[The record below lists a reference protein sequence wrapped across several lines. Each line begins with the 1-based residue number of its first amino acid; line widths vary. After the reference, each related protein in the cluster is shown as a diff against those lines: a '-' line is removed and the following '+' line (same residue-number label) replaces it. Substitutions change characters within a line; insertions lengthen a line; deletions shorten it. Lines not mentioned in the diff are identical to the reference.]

1 MYILYI
7 IYRIYPN
14 LLFKYIYIY
23 KYIYMYMYIYIYIS
37 AALFCILSHC
47 IISHMDMMQFYLLS
61 SIIIPA

>member
-23 KYIYMYMYIYIYIS
+23 IYIYIS
-37 AALFCILSHC
+37 AALFCILFHC
-47 IISHMDMMQFYLLS
+47 ILSHIDMMQFYL
-61 SIIIPA
+61 